1 MADEI
6 TTFYS
11 RTQEKCDTEANW
23 EAANPILLKNEVIY
37 VKMTDGD
44 TRTKTGDGT
53 SRYKSL
59 PFNDKNFREKVNG
72 KVDKVSGKGLST
84 NDFTS
89 TYKTKLDNLDTN
101 LNNKVD
107 KVSGKGLST
116 NDFTGAYKSKLDNLD
131 SKLNAKA
138 PAYSYSTTDLTAGTS
153 TLATGKLY
161 FVYE

>member
-37 VKMTDGD
+37 IKTADGD

-53 SRYKSL
+53 KRYKQL
-59 PFNDKNFREKVNG
+59 PFNDKNFRETVSG
-72 KVDKVSGKGLST
+72 KVDKSDGKGLST
-84 NDFTS
+84 NDFT
-89 TYKTKLDNLDTN
+89 D
-101 LNNKVD
+101 V
-107 KVSGKGLST
+107 
-116 NDFTGAYKSKLDNLD
+116 YKSRLDNLD

-138 PAYSYSTTDLTAGTS
+138 PAYSYGTSDLTAGTS
-153 TLATGKLY
+153 TLTTGKLH

>member
-37 VKMTDGD
+37 IKTADGD

-53 SRYKSL
+53 KRYKQL
-59 PFNDKNFREKVNG
+59 PFNDKNFRETVSG
-72 KVDKVSGKGLST
+72 KVDKSDGKGLST
-84 NDFTS
+84 NDFT
-89 TYKTKLDNLDTN
+89 D
-101 LNNKVD
+101 V
-107 KVSGKGLST
+107 
-116 NDFTGAYKSKLDNLD
+116 YKSRLDNLD

-138 PAYSYSTTDLTAGTS
+138 PAYSYGTTDLTAGTS
-153 TLATGKLY
+153 TLTTGKLH